1 MVFKFYNVSV
11 KAKLIFVF
19 TILSLVIIFLA
30 VQSIRHSVAT
40 SELASTANNILE
52 VRFNRTFST
61 MKAIRAAHLK
71 IQNMSMAQGPAS
83 AEQIDALS
91 ADLDAFERAVSNL
104 KTAYY
109 PKEISEIKQVA
120 PEYVNDI
127 RTNMVSKLK
136 AGDFEAAKDEIVG
149 TLDPMYL
156 SITDNLGTVI
166 GDQVSQAQKA
176 ADSIESNI
184 TTTAVLA
191 VVIVLVCA
199 YLAYWISST
208 LNSGI
213 SKVLRISKVLSTGD
227 LSQKIST
234 HRGDEFGKIFRSL
247 ETMRSELASSIHL
260 IMDTSENVEQCINGI
275 KDTAGKIV
283 DAAQQ
288 TQNRSLTVA
297 AASDEMVSTTADI
310 AKNCERAS
318 QTAESSNETTSS
330 GVKMVED
337 TINGIRAQVSKSNQD
352 AELIKA
358 LVEQSDKVGS
368 IVQTIEDIAGQTNL
382 LALNAAIEAARA
394 GEAGK
399 GFAVVAD
406 EVRALASRTASST
419 QQITK
424 MVAQIQSDA
433 SAAND
438 SITGSLENM
447 NSLAENAGK
456 VSGKLDSISS
466 KVKDVS
472 DQIAQ
477 IATAAEEQT
486 TATSEVSSNMQQITD
501 AAKGLNTIVED
512 SVTSLESTEK
522 VLSDMLNAISHF
534 KI

>member
-1 MVFKFYNVSV
+1 DVHTR
-11 KAKLIFVF
+11 LIAMCGEGAAPSADDFSA
-19 TILSLVIIFLA
+19 IE
-30 VQSIRHSVAT
+30 QG
-40 SELASTANNILE
+40 LASFKQAYEAT
-52 VRFNRTFST
+52 
-61 MKAIRAAHLK
+61 
-71 IQNMSMAQGPAS
+71 QMA
-83 AEQIDALS
+83 
-91 ADLDAFERAVSNL
+91 R
-104 KTAYY
+104 Y
-109 PKEISEIKQVA
+109 PKEVGQVKESGA
-120 PEYVNDI
+120 RYVEMINSA
-127 RTNMVSKLK
+127 VLPKLK
-136 AGDFEAAKDEIVG
+136 EGSMDEASRTVFKD
-149 TLDPMYL
+149 LDPLYITISFNL
-156 SITDNLGTVI
+156 STINGY
-166 GDQVSQAQKA
+166 QAKAAQEA
-176 ADSIESNI
+176 ADSIHESVLFTAI
-184 TTTAVLA
+184 IAAVL
-191 VVIVLVCA
+191 IIGCA
-199 YLAYWISST
+199 ILAFAISREIS
-208 LNSGI
+208 SGI
-213 SKVLRISKVLSTGD
+213 SRVLKVTTVIASGD
-227 LSQKIST
+227 LSRPVNS
-234 HRGDEFGKIFRSL
+234 RRRDEFGSILKSL
-247 ETMRSELASSIHL
+247 ESMRSEVAGSLGL
-260 IMDTSENVEQCINGI
+260 IKKTAAGATESFNG
-275 KDTAGKIV
+275 V
-283 DAAQQ
+283 RDAAARIGEAAKQ
-288 TQNRSLTVA
+288 TQSRALTVA

-501 AAKGLNTIVED
+501 AAKGLNTIVDD
-512 SVTSLESTEK
+512 SMASLDSTDK
-522 VLSDMLNAISHF
+522 VLSDMLDAISHF

>member
-52 VRFNRTFST
+52 VNFNRTFST

-71 IQNMSMAQGPAS
+71 IQNMSTAQGPAS

-91 ADLDAFERAVSNL
+91 ADLDDFSKSIDNL
-104 KTAYY
+104 QTNRYS
-109 PKEISEIKQVA
+109 KEIGNIKQIA
-120 PEYVNDI
+120 PNYLSDI
-127 RTNMVSKLK
+127 RNNMIPKLQK
-136 AGDFEAAKDEIVG
+136 GDLEAAKDEIVG
-149 TLDPMYL
+149 ILDPMYL
-156 SITDNLGTVI
+156 SITDDLGKVI
-166 GDQVSQAQKA
+166 GMQVNQAQQA

-191 VVIVLVCA
+191 GVIVLVCA

-213 SKVLRISKVLSTGD
+213 SKVLRISKILSTGD

-260 IMDTSENVEQCINGI
+260 IMDTSENVEQCIDGI
-275 KDTAGKIV
+275 KNTAGKIV

-522 VLSDMLNAISHF
+522 VLNDMLNAISHF

>member
-1 MVFKFYNVSV
+1 MVLKFSSVSV

-19 TILSLVIIFLA
+19 SILSLVIIFLA
-30 VQSIRHSVAT
+30 GQSIRHSVET
-40 SELASTANNILE
+40 SQLESTANKILDA
-52 VRFNRTFST
+52 RFNRTSAT
-61 MKAIRAAHLK
+61 LNAIMAAHLK
-71 IQNMSMAQGPAS
+71 IQNMSMAQGAAAS
-83 AEQIDALS
+83 EQIEALN
-91 ADLDAFERAVSNL
+91 ADLDSFSKAVSEL
-104 KTAYY
+104 QAARF
-109 PKEISEIKQVA
+109 PKEIGNIKKVA
-120 PEYVNDI
+120 PEYISDVRNSMI
-127 RTNMVSKLK
+127 PRLQKGEL
-136 AGDFEAAKDEIVG
+136 EEAKDEIVG

-156 SITDNLGTVI
+156 SITGDLGKVI
-166 GDQVSQAQKA
+166 GQQVRQAQQA

-191 VVIVLVCA
+191 GVIVLVCA

-227 LSQKIST
+227 LSQPIST
-234 HRGDEFGKIFRSL
+234 HRGDEFGRIFRSL

-260 IMDTSENVEQCINGI
+260 IMDTSENVKECINGI
-275 KDTAGKIV
+275 KDTAGRIV

-318 QTAESSNETTSS
+318 QTAESSNATTSS
-330 GVKMVED
+330 GVNMVEE
-337 TINGIRAQVSKSNQD
+337 TIRGIRSQVTKSNQD

-424 MVAQIQSDA
+424 MVAGIQNDA

-447 NSLAENAGK
+447 NKLAENAGK
-456 VSGKLDSISS
+456 VSGELDSISS

-486 TATSEVSSNMQQITD
+486 TATSEISSNMQQITD
-501 AAKGLNTIVED
+501 AAKGLNSIVDE
-512 SVTSLESTEK
+512 SLTSLDSTDK
-522 VLSDMLNAISHF
+522 VLSDMLDAIAHF